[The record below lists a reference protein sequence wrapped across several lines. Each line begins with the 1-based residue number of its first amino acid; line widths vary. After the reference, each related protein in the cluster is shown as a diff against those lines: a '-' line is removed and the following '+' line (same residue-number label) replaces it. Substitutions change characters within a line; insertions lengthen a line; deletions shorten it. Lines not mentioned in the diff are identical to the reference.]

1 MSHNLFFTPS
11 REWKIS
17 KFITQRVW
25 MYAYLSYN
33 YSTLPL
39 LLESSVKC
47 QCFLKLRRTICLF
60 SSVPSIT
67 TEQKD
72 WSIEFLSPLINLSRS
87 TKMTFL
93 LYKHAYVNARTHIL
107 LLTMLFL
114 MLGFN
119 SKSRLNYYLWYIFNV
134 CVSDLEMCLRYNKRN
149 VHLTIV
155 ISF

>member
-1 MSHNLFFTPS
+1 
-11 REWKIS
+11 
-17 KFITQRVW
+17 

-47 QCFLKLRRTICLF
+47 QCFLKLSRTICLF

-67 TEQKD
+67 TEQKH
-72 WSIEFLSPLINLSRS
+72 WSIEFLSPLIKLSRS

-93 LYKHAYVNARTHIL
+93 LYKHAYVNVRPDFS

-134 CVSDLEMCLRYNKRN
+134 CFSDLEICLWYNKRQRWKVTN
-149 VHLTIV
+149 YIYSRYCNWVAFLCT
-155 ISF
+155 FFNL